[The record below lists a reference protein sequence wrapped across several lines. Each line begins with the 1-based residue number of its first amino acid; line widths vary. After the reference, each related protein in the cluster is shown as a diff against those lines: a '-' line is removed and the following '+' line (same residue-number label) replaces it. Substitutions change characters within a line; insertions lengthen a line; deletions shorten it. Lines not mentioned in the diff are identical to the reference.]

1 MTNRERRI
9 LLAVLIGFAAFGT
22 WLFFYNPPHMDFF
35 CQEDGFVEYSQAFL
49 YLFAGAFFAYLGAH
63 KQFRNVWYWGYALM
77 LLAACGEEVSW
88 GQRIYNIATPEQLAA
103 SNLQGEINL
112 HNIDGVHQH
121 HHLYALMICA
131 LIFYVIPLADRFVPV
146 VRNLHRQINMPVF
159 PLWTLPLAI
168 VAFAFQIVPRMVDKN
183 IHNFDEMGELYVALS
198 FFGFALSA
206 YAKARP
212 VLESATAE
220 EVTPAAVRVDDL
232 ALHAFR

>member
-1 MTNRERRI
+1 MTNKERKI
-9 LLAVLIGFAAFGT
+9 LIGVLIGFAGFGT

-63 KQFRNVWYWGYALM
+63 KPFRNVWYWGYALM

-88 GQRIYNIATPEQLAA
+88 GQRIYDIATPEQLAV

-112 HNIDGVHQH
+112 HNINGVHQH
-121 HHLYALMICA
+121 HHLYALMVCA
-131 LIFYVIPLADRFVPV
+131 IIFFAIPLADRFSPAL
-146 VRNLHRQINMPVF
+146 RNLIRRINMPVF
-159 PLWTLPLAI
+159 PLWTAPLAI
-168 VAFAFQIVPRMVDKN
+168 VGFAFMIVPRVVGRNVHD
-183 IHNFDEMGELYVALS
+183 FDEMGELYTAMG

-220 EVTPAAVRVDDL
+220 DVPPAAVRAEDL
-232 ALHAFR
+232 AVHALH